1 MASRLN
7 LQTMLEEI
15 LGSKNVYFN
24 HPESVKMK
32 YDAIR
37 YYRKEINNTFANDS
51 VYKQDNCYEL
61 IVIYRDPDSDIP
73 IKISK
78 LPRCNHDRQY
88 VSDNL
93 IHDVFTLYY

>member
-15 LGSKNVYFN
+15 LGSKNGQFN
-24 HPESVKMK
+24 PRESVKMK
-32 YDAIR
+32 YDAR
-37 YYRKEINNTFANDS
+37 GYYRKEIDNTFANDS

>member
-1 MASRLN
+1 MASRLK

-15 LGSKNVYFN
+15 LGSRNVYYN
-24 HPESVKMK
+24 PPESVKMQ
-32 YDAIR
+32 YNAIR
-37 YYRKEINNTFANDS
+37 YSRKRINNTFANDS
-51 VYKQDNCYEL
+51 VYKQDDCYEL

-73 IKISK
+73 MKISK

-88 VSDNL
+88 IADNL